1 MSSLTK
7 ILAGT
12 MLGAGVIAGYGYIKR
27 LRKAQAE
34 LEIIPKA
41 NLYALSWDGLTIRV
55 DVLMKN
61 PTKGSF
67 SIKFPFVKLIY
78 KDTTIGSSQA
88 VNKDI
93 KIPPYGEAMIEKI
106 LVQIPVTNVFSLVFS
121 LIKSLYNKEPVK
133 LTIKTMTTVDV
144 GIAKIPYEDSKEV
157 TVKK

>member
-7 ILAGT
+7 IITGT
-12 MLGAGVIAGYGYIKR
+12 VLGAGVIAGISYFKN

-41 NLYALSWDGLTIRV
+41 NLYSLSWDGLTIRV

-61 PTKGSF
+61 PTRGSF

-88 VNKDI
+88 VNKNI
-93 KIPPYGEAMIEKI
+93 KIPPYGEAMVEKI
-106 LVQIPVTNVFSLVFS
+106 LVQVPVTSIFSVVFALV
-121 LIKSLYNKEPVK
+121 KSLYNKEPVK

-144 GIAKIPYEDSKEV
+144 GLAKIPYENETEV
-157 TVKK
+157 IVKK